1 MRTLLL
7 RLTFACG
14 CVAAVAAQAPPP
26 QQPPASA
33 QNPAQAQPQGQQQQP
48 PVFRAGVKVVRVDA
62 TVTGKGDKPA
72 ADLQAADFEVSEDG
86 VPQKVEQVEFIRL
99 TGQRPDDGQAL
110 AIRSQAHAEA
120 EAAREDV
127 RLFAIFLDDYHVDK
141 TPEITIPLRRDLVE
155 FVRNLWP
162 TDLVTVME
170 PLTALSAL
178 KFTRDQ
184 QELVR
189 LMQSFEGRQ
198 GELFPIKSRLEEAQL
213 ARGNIR
219 RVRAEVTLG
228 ALAALAVKLGGL
240 REGRK
245 TILFVSQ
252 GPPTYLGP
260 MDGNLQYLMREVTD
274 AANRG
279 NVTIYCLDPR
289 TLGSEYRLGVRD
301 TLMQLAAETGGRAI
315 INTNDFSVGLGRL
328 LAETSAYYILGY
340 TPTRTEDDGKFHKIS
355 VKVRRPGLR
364 VMARQGY
371 WAPSPREVEAAAE
384 LANRPRAPGIARAL
398 DSAENAR
405 ATKRVASVWMGTSK
419 GADGKTRVNL
429 AWEPADSTRGE
440 AVASLDAEFLPAG
453 GGAALAK
460 IPAMPAT
467 IPGKPAKAAP
477 PVLLAPGTVKVRFI
491 AKSPEGGTVDDWTDQ
506 VVIEDFS
513 TAPVA
518 LSAAKVFRAR
528 SFIEWKALQSE
539 PDPQPS
545 ALWQFRRTERALVTL
560 ECYAAAAPAAQAH
573 ILSRDGKELTAL
585 PLPEI
590 QDGRLKFE
598 LPVSSLGQGTYLLRI
613 RLTSGDQTAEQVNA
627 FQIVQ

>member
-7 RLTFACG
+7 RLTLACG
-14 CVAAVAAQAPPP
+14 CVAAVAAQQPPVP
-26 QQPPASA
+26 AQQPPTAA
-33 QNPAQAQPQGQQQQP
+33 QNPPQGQQQQP

-62 TVTGKGDKPA
+62 TVTGKGDQPA
-72 ADLQAADFEVSEDG
+72 ADLQAADFEVTEDG
-86 VPQKVEQVEFIRL
+86 VPQKVDQVEFIRL
-99 TGQRPDDGQAL
+99 TGQRPSDGEAL
-110 AIRSQAHAEA
+110 TIRSQAHAEA

-155 FVRNLWP
+155 FVRHLWP
-162 TDLVTVME
+162 TDLVTVMD

-189 LMQSFEGRQ
+189 LMQTFEGRQ

-213 ARGNIR
+213 TRGDIR
-219 RVRAEVTLG
+219 RVRAEVTLS
-228 ALAALAVKLGGL
+228 ALAALTIKLGGL

-260 MDGNLQYLMREVTD
+260 MDGNLQHLMRDVTD

-289 TLGSEYRLGVRD
+289 TLGNEYRMGVRD

-328 LAETSAYYILGY
+328 LSETSAYYILGY
-340 TPTRTEDDGKFHKIS
+340 TPTRTEDDGKFHKIN
-355 VKVRRPGLR
+355 VKVRRSGLH

-384 LANRPRAPGIARAL
+384 LANRTREPGVARAL
-398 DSAENAR
+398 DSADNAR
-405 ATKRVASVWMGTSK
+405 ATKRVASVWLGTSK
-419 GADGKTRVNL
+419 GTDGKTRVNL
-429 AWEPADSTRGE
+429 AWEPSESTRGQ
-440 AVASLDAEFLPAG
+440 AIASLDAEFLPAA

-460 IPAMPAT
+460 VPAMPAT
-467 IPGKPAKAAP
+467 IPGKPAKAAA
-477 PVLLAPGTVKVRFI
+477 PVLLPPGLMKVRFV
-491 AKSPEGGTVDDWTDQ
+491 AKAPEGGVIDDWTDQ
-506 VVIEDFS
+506 ITIEDLAR
-513 TAPVA
+513 APVA
-518 LSAAKVFRAR
+518 LATPRVFRAR
-528 SFIEWKALQSE
+528 SFLEWKALQAE

-545 ALWQFRRTERALVTL
+545 ALWQFRRTERALVTV
-560 ECYAAAAPAAQAH
+560 ECYAAGAPAATAH
-573 ILSRDGKELTAL
+573 ILSREGKELTAL

-590 QDGRLKFE
+590 LDGKLKFE
-598 LPVSSLGQGTYLLRI
+598 LPVSSLGQGTYLLRL
-613 RLTSGDQTAEQVNA
+613 RLTSGDQAAEQTTA